1 MKKTVEIEV
10 AKLRSLYQGGDEK
23 TREALEAMYG
33 KDILVAD
40 DDEMLE
46 RVTQILSEN
55 DIRDDDEI
63 QSAIDW
69 VEALRAR
76 KAIPETSQKVEPWAI
91 KNKDGKV
98 IGVGVPIINK
108 AFYFDQCPKEEMNW
122 DDAMKYAKK
131 LGRKLPTKKELVL
144 CWFFKDE
151 INAIAEAAG
160 HPDFLSGYIWS
171 STEYNTLSA
180 WYVGFGSG
188 LVDGYNTKYYATYVV
203 RPVADI

>member
-1 MKKTVEIEV
+1 MKKTVEIDV
-10 AKLRSLYQGGDEK
+10 VRLRRLYQAGDEK
-23 TREALEAMYG
+23 TREALESMCS
-33 KDILVAD
+33 KDVLVAD

-46 RVTQILSEN
+46 LVTDMLSEN
-55 DIRDDDEI
+55 ETHDEDEI
-63 QSAIDW
+63 RSAIDW
-69 VEALRAR
+69 VEDLRAR
-76 KAIPETSQKVEPWAI
+76 KSTPKTSQKIEPWAI

-108 AFYFDQCPKEEMNW
+108 AFYFDQCPDEEMNW

-131 LGRKLPTKKELVL
+131 HGRKLPTKKELVL

-151 INAIAEAAG
+151 INAIAAEAG

-171 STEYNTLSA
+171 STEYLTGNAWFVNFLSGG
-180 WYVGFGSG
+180 V
-188 LVDGYNTKYYATYVV
+188 YNYYKYSSIVV